1 MESVNTEKKFY
12 LKVDASNPDKI
23 YTIINKDG
31 VDEAEVER
39 HEFDHDNP
47 MSLKARIAFAV
58 LTAFGIEANEIIE
71 SGLLEGIGEDLNDFM
86 YFMPKEQALKEAEEN
101 KVNIEESLKREFG
114 IDLRKEEV

>member
-1 MESVNTEKKFY
+1 MENTEKKFY

-47 MSLKARIAFAV
+47 MSLEARIAFAV
-58 LTAFGIEANEIIE
+58 LVAFGIEAGAIIE

-86 YFMPKEQALKEAEEN
+86 IFMPKDQALKEAEDH
-101 KVNIEESLKREFG
+101 KTNIEDSLKREFG
-114 IDLRKEEV
+114 IDLKEEV